1 MKISTLAVAG
11 AMAVFSIAF
20 PKSTEA
26 ETYEF
31 WYAYQAGGLA
41 MLCDLHMNGIISTKT
56 LKQAKSNFTKPSLN
70 VPKAA
75 TRDAIK
81 VILNYED
88 FENCPISSP

>member
-1 MKISTLAVAG
+1 
-11 AMAVFSIAF
+11 
-20 PKSTEA
+20 
-26 ETYEF
+26 
-31 WYAYQAGGLA
+31 
-41 MLCDLHMNGIISTKT
+41 MLCDLHMNGIISTNT

-88 FENCPISSP
+88 FKNCPISSP